1 MLKRLKFGIIV
12 TVIAVAAFGW
22 GYFFR
27 DVFTNRQATRVYAA
41 TSRKVV
47 SLPDFTTIAEEVNPA
62 VVTIESTVIFEH
74 PTINPF
80 SNDDFFKFFFG
91 PNFQPQPQ
99 KQKQEN
105 WGSGFII
112 SPDGYIVTNN
122 HVIDK
127 AKKIVVTLKDG
138 RKFDA
143 KVIGSDA
150 EIDIALLKINAKNLK
165 YVPLGNSD
173 KVKVGEWVIAI
184 GNPLMYDHTVTAGI
198 ISAKGRKLGSGLESF
213 LQTDAAINFGNSGG
227 PLVNMAGEVI
237 GVNTAISAQGQNIGF
252 AVPIN
257 MVKEVLPDLKKYGKV
272 ERGALGVT
280 VSKLSDTDKKAFGVD
295 YGALV
300 QSVQP
305 GMAADRAGIKP
316 YDIITEVDGKKI
328 KTNDDLVQ
336 VIASHKPK
344 DKVKI
349 TVMRNGKEKKFNV
362 ILDSRNDFNS
372 SSQNEQKQENN
383 NTPKSIKEKLGFSIM
398 DITPRLKYQLRLPE
412 DAKGVVITDIDPMS
426 EAYDK
431 FLRDGTVITE
441 LNRKPV
447 QNAYQFVNE
456 INKLKKGDIIILK
469 VYQDGNYRILSLEIK

>member
-1 MLKRLKFGIIV
+1 MIKRLKFGLTV
-12 TVIAVAAFGW
+12 LVIAVAAFGW

-27 DVFTNRQATRVYAA
+27 DVFSAKHTRVYAA
-41 TSRKVV
+41 QTKRVV

-62 VVTIESTVIFEH
+62 VVTIESTAIFET
-74 PTINPF
+74 PSINPF
-80 SNDDFFKFFFG
+80 ADDDFFRFFFG
-91 PNFQPQPQ
+91 PDFQPRPQ
-99 KQKQEN
+99 KQKQVS

-112 SPDGYIVTNN
+112 SPDGYIITNN

-138 RKFDA
+138 RKFNA
-143 KVIGSDA
+143 KVIGADA
-150 EIDIALLKINAKNLK
+150 EIDIALLKIDAKKLK
-165 YVPLGNSD
+165 YVPLGDSD

-198 ISAKGRKLGSGLESF
+198 ISAKGRRLSSGLESF

-257 MVKEVLPDLKKYGKV
+257 MVKEILPDLKKYGKV

-280 VSKLSDTDKKAFGVD
+280 VSKLSDTDKKAFKVD
-295 YGALV
+295 HGALV
-300 QSVQP
+300 QTVQP

-316 YDIITEVDGKKI
+316 YDIIIKVDGKEI
-328 KTNDDLVQ
+328 KTNDDLVK
-336 VIASHKPK
+336 IISSHKPK

-349 TVMRNGKEKKFNV
+349 TVVRNGKVKEFTV

-372 SSQNEQKQENN
+372 NPRENLN
-383 NTPKSIKEKLGFSIM
+383 KEKDNTPKSIKEKLGFSVM

-412 DAKGVVITDIDPMS
+412 GITGVVITKIDPMS

-431 FLRDGTVITE
+431 FLREGTVITE
-441 LNRKPV
+441 LNRKPITS
-447 QNAYQFVNE
+447 AYQFINE

-469 VYQDGNYRILSLEIK
+469 VYEQGNYRILSLEIK

>member
-1 MLKRLKFGIIV
+1 MSKRLKLGAIILIV
-12 TVIAVAAFGW
+12 AIAGFGW

-27 DVFTNRQATRVYAA
+27 DLTYKSKNTVYAA
-41 TSRKVV
+41 QTKGIA
-47 SLPDFTTIAEEVNPA
+47 SLPDFSTIAKEVNPA
-62 VVTIESTVIFEH
+62 VVTIESTSIFEH
-74 PTINPF
+74 PSINPF
-80 SNDDFFKFFFG
+80 SNDDIFKFFFG
-91 PNFQPQPQ
+91 PDFQPQPR
-99 KQKQEN
+99 KQKQVS

-112 SPDGYIVTNN
+112 SEDGYIVTNN

-127 AKKIVVTLKDG
+127 AKKIVVTLNDG
-138 RKFDA
+138 RKFNA
-143 KVIGSDA
+143 KVIGKDP
-150 EIDIALLKINAKNLK
+150 EIDIALIKIDAKNLK
-165 YVPLGNSD
+165 YVPLGDSD

-198 ISAKGRKLGSGLESF
+198 ISAKGRRLSSGLESF

-257 MVKEVLPDLKKYGKV
+257 MVKESLSDLKKYGKV

-280 VSKLSDTDKKAFGVD
+280 VSKLSDTDKKAFGVT

-316 YDIITEVDGKKI
+316 YDIIIKVNGKKI
-328 KTNDDLVQ
+328 KTNDDLVR
-336 VIASHKPK
+336 IISSHKPN
-344 DKVKI
+344 DTVKI
-349 TVMRNGKEKKFNV
+349 TVIRNGKEKVFKV
-362 ILDSRNDFNS
+362 TLDSRNDFISGNKPAKKT
-372 SSQNEQKQENN
+372 EDKK
-383 NTPKSIKEKLGFSIM
+383 TPKSIKEKLGFSII
-398 DITPRLKYQLRLPE
+398 DLTPEIRYRLRIPE
-412 DAKGVVITDIDPMS
+412 DIKGVIITDIDAIS

-431 FLRDGTVITE
+431 FLRNGAVITE

-447 QNAYQFVNE
+447 SSAYQFAEE
-456 INKLKKGDIIILK
+456 INKLRKGDIIILK
-469 VYQDGNYRILSLEIK
+469 VYQDGSFRILSLEIK

>member
-1 MLKRLKFGIIV
+1 MLKRLKFGLSILLIG
-12 TVIAVAAFGW
+12 IAAFGW

-27 DVFTNRQATRVYAA
+27 DITTGTKTKVYAA
-41 TSRKVV
+41 PTRKIV
-47 SLPDFTTIAEEVNPA
+47 SLPDFTNIAEEVNPA
-62 VVTIESTVIFEH
+62 VVTIESTVVFEH
-74 PTINPF
+74 PAINPF

-91 PNFQPQPQ
+91 PGFQPQPQ
-99 KQKQEN
+99 QQKQEN
-105 WGSGFII
+105 LGSGFII
-112 SPDGYIVTNN
+112 APDGYIVTNN

-127 AKKIVVTLKDG
+127 AKKIVVTLKNG
-138 RKFDA
+138 KKYDA
-143 KVIGSDA
+143 KVIGADP
-150 EIDIALLKINAKNLK
+150 EIDIALLKIDAKNLK
-165 YVPLGNSD
+165 YVPMGDSD

-198 ISAKGRKLGSGLESF
+198 ISAKGRKLGSGIESF

-227 PLVNMAGEVI
+227 PLVDMAGEVI

-257 MVKEVLPDLKKYGKV
+257 MVKEVLPDLKKFGKV

-316 YDIITEVDGKKI
+316 YDIITEVDGKKV
-328 KTNDDLVQ
+328 KTNDSLVK
-336 VIASHKPK
+336 IISSHKPK

-349 TVMRNGKEKKFNV
+349 TVVRNGKKKNFNV
-362 ILDSRNDFNS
+362 VLDSRNNFNES
-372 SSQNEQKQENN
+372 GKPGIPQKDGNA
-383 NTPKSIKEKLGFSIM
+383 PKSIKEKLGFSIM

-412 DAKGVVITDIDPMS
+412 DIKGVVITDIDSMS

-431 FLRDGTVITE
+431 FLREGTVITE
-441 LNRKPV
+441 LNRKPI
-447 QNAYQFVNE
+447 QNTFDFVNE
-456 INKLKKGDIIILK
+456 IKKMKKGDIIILK
-469 VYQDGNYRILSLEIK
+469 VYQQGSFRILSLEIK

>member
-1 MLKRLKFGIIV
+1 MKERLKFGFIV
-12 TVIAVAAFGW
+12 LMIGIAAFGW
-22 GYFFR
+22 GYLFR
-27 DVFTNRQATRVYAA
+27 DIYQPKETRVYAA
-41 TSRKVV
+41 QTKRIV

-62 VVTIESTVIFEH
+62 VVTIESTAVIEQ
-74 PTINPF
+74 PYVNPF
-80 SNDDFFKFFFG
+80 SDDDFFRFFFG
-91 PNFQPQPQ
+91 PDFQPRPK
-99 KQKQEN
+99 KQKQVS

-112 SPDGYIVTNN
+112 SPDGYIITNN

-138 RKFDA
+138 RKFNA
-143 KVIGSDA
+143 KVVGADP
-150 EIDIALLKINAKNLK
+150 EIDIALLKINAKKLK
-165 YVPLGNSD
+165 YVPLGDSD

-198 ISAKGRKLGSGLESF
+198 ISAKGRRLSSGLESF

-257 MVKEVLPDLKKYGKV
+257 MVKEILPDLKKYGKV

-280 VSKLSDTDKKAFGVD
+280 VSKLSDTDKKAFKVD
-295 YGALV
+295 HGALV
-300 QSVQP
+300 QTVQP

-316 YDIITEVDGKKI
+316 YDIIIKVDGKEI
-328 KTNDDLVQ
+328 KTNDDLVK
-336 VIASHKPK
+336 IISSHKPK

-349 TVMRNGKEKKFNV
+349 TVVRNGREKEFTV

-372 SSQNEQKQENN
+372 SPRENLN
-383 NTPKSIKEKLGFSIM
+383 KENDNTPKSIKEKLGFSVM

-412 DAKGVVITDIDPMS
+412 GITGVVITKIDPMS

-431 FLRDGTVITE
+431 FLREGTVITE
-441 LNRKPV
+441 LNRKPITS
-447 QNAYQFVNE
+447 AYQFVNE

-469 VYQDGNYRILSLEIK
+469 VYEQGNYRILSLEIK

>member
-1 MLKRLKFGIIV
+1 MKERLKFGL
-12 TVIAVAAFGW
+12 IALMIGIAAFGW

-27 DVFTNRQATRVYAA
+27 DIFHSRGTRVYAA
-41 TSRKVV
+41 QTKRVV

-62 VVTIESTVIFEH
+62 VVTIESTAILET
-74 PTINPF
+74 PSISPF
-80 SNDDFFKFFFG
+80 SDDDFFRFFFG
-91 PNFQPQPQ
+91 PDFQPRPQ
-99 KQKQEN
+99 KQKQVS

-112 SPDGYIVTNN
+112 SPDGFIITNN

-138 RKFDA
+138 RKFNA
-143 KVIGSDA
+143 KVIGADP
-150 EIDIALLKINAKNLK
+150 EIDIALLKINAKKLK
-165 YVPLGNSD
+165 YVPLGDSD

-198 ISAKGRKLGSGLESF
+198 ISAKGRRLSSGLESF

-257 MVKEVLPDLKKYGKV
+257 MVKEILPDLKKYGKV

-280 VSKLSDTDKKAFGVD
+280 VSKLSDTDKKAFKVD
-295 YGALV
+295 HGALV
-300 QSVQP
+300 QTVQP

-316 YDIITEVDGKKI
+316 YDIIIKVDGKEI
-328 KTNDDLVQ
+328 KTNDDLVK
-336 VIASHKPK
+336 IISSHKPK

-349 TVMRNGKEKKFNV
+349 TVVRNGKVKEFTV

-372 SSQNEQKQENN
+372 NPRENLN
-383 NTPKSIKEKLGFSIM
+383 KENDSTPKSIKEKLGFSVM

-412 DAKGVVITDIDPMS
+412 GITGVVITKIDPMS

-431 FLRDGTVITE
+431 FLREGTVITE
-441 LNRKPV
+441 LNRKPIT
-447 QNAYQFVNE
+447 NAYQFVNE

-469 VYQDGNYRILSLEIK
+469 VYEQGNYRILSLEIK

>member
-1 MLKRLKFGIIV
+1 MKKRLKFGL
-12 TVIAVAAFGW
+12 TVLLIAVAAFGW

-27 DVFTNRQATRVYAA
+27 DLISTKETRVYAA
-41 TSRKVV
+41 PAKKIV
-47 SLPDFTTIAEEVNPA
+47 SLPDFSTIAEEVNPA
-62 VVTIESTVIFEH
+62 VVTIESTTIFEH
-74 PTINPF
+74 PYINPF

-91 PNFQPQPQ
+91 PDFQPQPK
-99 KQKQEN
+99 KQKQVS

-127 AKKIVVTLKDG
+127 AKKIVVTLNDG
-138 RKFDA
+138 RKFEA
-143 KVIGSDA
+143 KVVGADP
-150 EIDIALLKINAKNLK
+150 EIDIALLKIDAKKLH
-165 YVPLGNSD
+165 YVPLGDSS

-198 ISAKGRKLGSGLESF
+198 ISAKGRRLGSGLESF

-257 MVKEVLPDLKKYGKV
+257 MVKEVLPDLRKYGKV

-295 YGALV
+295 HGALV

-305 GMAADRAGIKP
+305 GMAAYKAGIKP
-316 YDIITEVDGKKI
+316 YDIIVKVDGKEI
-328 KTNDDLVQ
+328 KSNDDLVK
-336 VIASHKPK
+336 VISSHKPK

-349 TVMRNGKEKKFNV
+349 TVIRNGKEKDFTV
-362 ILDSRNDFNS
+362 VLDSRNDFNS
-372 SSQNEQKQENN
+372 NERDNAPQKEDE
-383 NTPKSIKEKLGFSIM
+383 TPKSIKEKLGFSIM
-398 DITPRLKYQLRLPE
+398 DITPRLKYRLRLP
-412 DAKGVVITDIDPMS
+412 DDIKGVVITEIDPMS

-431 FLRDGTVITE
+431 FLRKGAVITE

-447 QNAYQFVNE
+447 ANAYQFVNE
-456 INKLKKGDIIILK
+456 IKKLKKGDIIILK
-469 VYQDGNYRILSLEIK
+469 VYQDGSYRILSLEIQ

>member
-1 MLKRLKFGIIV
+1 MSKRLKFGL
-12 TVIAVAAFGW
+12 TVLIFAIAGFGW

-27 DVFTNRQATRVYAA
+27 DMVQGSKTKVYAA
-41 TSRKVV
+41 PAKKII
-47 SLPDFTTIAEEVNPA
+47 SLPDFSTIAEEVNPA
-62 VVTIESTVIFEH
+62 VVTIESTTIFEH
-74 PTINPF
+74 PVINPF

-91 PNFQPQPQ
+91 PDFQPRPK
-99 KQKQEN
+99 KQKQVS

-127 AKKIVVTLKDG
+127 AKKIVVTLKNG
-138 RKFDA
+138 KKFQA
-143 KVIGSDA
+143 KVIGADP
-150 EIDIALLKINAKNLK
+150 EIDIALLKIDAKNLTF
-165 YVPLGNSD
+165 VPLGDSD

-198 ISAKGRKLGSGLESF
+198 ISAKGRRLSSGLESF

-280 VSKLSDTDKKAFGVD
+280 VSKLSDTDKKAFGVS

-316 YDIITEVDGKKI
+316 YDIIVKVNGKEI
-328 KTNDDLVQ
+328 KTNDDLVK
-336 VIASHKPK
+336 IISSHKPK

-349 TVMRNGKEKKFNV
+349 TVIRNGKEKEFNV

-372 SSQNEQKQENN
+372 GPKEITKEKDDNA
-383 NTPKSIKEKLGFSIM
+383 PKSIKEKLGFSIM

-412 DAKGVVITDIDPMS
+412 DIRGVVITEIDAMS

-431 FLRDGTVITE
+431 FLRNGAVITE

-447 QNAYQFVNE
+447 LNAYQFAEE

>member
-1 MLKRLKFGIIV
+1 MEKRLKLGLLTLIV
-12 TVIAVAAFGW
+12 AVASFGW

-27 DVFTNRQATRVYAA
+27 DIFAHNKTKAYAA
-41 TSRKVV
+41 PVRHTV
-47 SLPDFTTIAEEVNPA
+47 SLPDFSGIAEDVNPA
-62 VVTIESTVIFEH
+62 VVTIESTMIFEH
-74 PTINPF
+74 PYINPF
-80 SNDDFFKFFFG
+80 ANDDFFRFFFG
-91 PNFQPQPQ
+91 PGYQSQPK
-99 KQKQEN
+99 KQKQVS

-112 SPDGYIVTNN
+112 SSDGYIITNN

-127 AKKIVVTLKDG
+127 AKKIVITLKDG

-143 KVIGSDA
+143 KVIGTDP
-150 EIDIALLKINAKNLK
+150 EIDIALLKIDAKNLK

-173 KVKVGEWVIAI
+173 KVKVGEWVVAI

-227 PLVNMAGEVI
+227 PLVNMKGEVI

-257 MVKEVLPDLKKYGKV
+257 MVKEIIPDLKKYGKV

-295 YGALV
+295 HGALV

-316 YDIITEVDGKKI
+316 YDIIVKVDGKEI
-328 KTNDDLVQ
+328 KTNDDLVK
-336 VIASHKPK
+336 IISSRKPNE
-344 DKVKI
+344 KVKI
-349 TVMRNGKEKKFNV
+349 TVIRNGREKTLTV
-362 ILDSRNDFNS
+362 VLDSRNDFTSPS
-372 SSQNEQKQENN
+372 SPKNEKQRET
-383 NTPKSIKEKLGFSIM
+383 TPKSIKDKLGFSIM
-398 DITPRLKYQLRLPE
+398 DITPRVKYRLRIP
-412 DAKGVVITDIDPMS
+412 DDVNGVVITDIDSMS

-431 FLRDGTVITE
+431 FLRDGAVITE

-447 QNAYQFVNE
+447 LNASQFVRE
-456 INKLKKGDIIILK
+456 ISKMKKGDIIILK
-469 VYQDGNYRILSLEIK
+469 VYQDGAFRILSLEIK